1 MAAGSMSVSGQVAA
15 FERQARAFVKRVLL
29 ATGRTVRARMNAER
43 LSGPPGLNKITGK
56 LMRSQR
62 YALIETPR
70 GYKLEYSIG
79 GGAAHYAGEHEERG
93 RLQFQATFDK
103 VAGPALEEIRIGL
116 DVLARLGPGRA
127 SAVIPEVPMRAAVVE
142 EIGRLREKRAAD
154 KLKRQ
159 MNWRSMTRE
168 GRKPPGELSRK
179 RIAAR
184 KSKAYRLRR
193 DMNWRSIRRGF

>member
-1 MAAGSMSVSGQVAA
+1 MNKVGVQVSA

-29 ATGRTVRARMNAER
+29 ATGRAVRARMNAER
-43 LSGPPGLNKITGK
+43 LSGPPGVNKITGK

-62 YALIETPR
+62 YVLIETPQ

-79 GGAAHYAGEHEERG
+79 GGAAYYAADHEERG
-93 RLQFQATFDK
+93 RLQFQETFEK
-103 VAGPALEEIRIGL
+103 VARPVLDEIRIGL

-127 SAVIPEVPMRAAVVE
+127 SAVVPEAPLRAAVVE
-142 EIGRLREKRAAD
+142 EIERLGQRRAAA

-168 GRKPPGELSRK
+168 GGRKPGGELSRK

-184 KSKAYRLRR
+184 KAKAYRLRR
-193 DMNWRSIRRGF
+193 DMNWRSIRRGS